1 LKSNRRSLL
10 SRLSGSAKTSTSSNT
25 ASLFGQADMKRQ
37 SDAVEDLYT
46 KYPTLGTG
54 TRLT

>member
-1 LKSNRRSLL
+1 L
-10 SRLSGSAKTSTSSNT
+10 SNT
-25 ASLFGQADMKRQ
+25 ASSSEQADRKQQ